1 MDNRQSHARQKFPD
15 QSRKQNNKINY
26 GFQTNQELLITT
38 DPDQDHKVSL
48 LVITKANNNKKTQNS
63 KEGSSF

>member
-48 LVITKANNNKKTQNS
+48 LVIIKANNNKKTQNS
-63 KEGSSF
+63 KEESLF

>member
-63 KEGSSF
+63 KEESSF

>member
-38 DPDQDHKVSL
+38 DPDQDHKVNL

-63 KEGSSF
+63 KEESLF

>member
-26 GFQTNQELLITT
+26 GCQTNQELLITT

-63 KEGSSF
+63 KEESSF

>member
-1 MDNRQSHARQKFPD
+1 MDNRQSHARLKFPD

-63 KEGSSF
+63 KGESSF

>member
-48 LVITKANNNKKTQNS
+48 LVITKANNNKKTQSS
-63 KEGSSF
+63 KEESSF

>member
-26 GFQTNQELLITT
+26 GVQTNQELLITT

-48 LVITKANNNKKTQNS
+48 LVITKANNNKKTMNS
-63 KEGSSF
+63 KEESLF